1 MIKKFLKLFIVVI
14 SILSFSVKATSVDL
28 SLEEDTNLPN
38 EITLNLKINKL
49 TDFNGSCEGLCGLV
63 ATLEYNK
70 EKLELLSAEASNG
83 FDLTSGKNLVLY
95 KETGVK
101 DSSNILTLKFKNKNL
116 ENSESTTVSLVNLTA
131 TDGDKDI
138 KLNDVKKIITF
149 ANNNSNNN
157 NNNNNNSSNSENN
170 NNNTSKGNN
179 ASKPNNSKKEEKS
192 TNNYLELITIS
203 SGSISFSKDKL
214 IYDVVVKNNVKNILI
229 SAKTEDEKAIVEGDG
244 RFNLN
249 IGNNTI
255 KINVTAEDGTQRTY
269 TLNIYREYETKI
281 EKDNIADKNNN
292 IIKYIGIS
300 LGVLVVIIASVTIY
314 KKVKDK

>member
-63 ATLEYNK
+63 ATLEYDK

-101 DSSNILTLKFKNKNL
+101 DSSNILNLKFKNKNL

-157 NNNNNNSSNSENN
+157 NNSSNRNN

-229 SAKTEDEKAIVEGDG
+229 SAKTEDEKAKVEGDG

>member
-14 SILSFSVKATSVDL
+14 SLLSFSVKATSVDL

-63 ATLEYNK
+63 ATLEYDK

-157 NNNNNNSSNSENN
+157 SSNRNN

-229 SAKTEDEKAIVEGDG
+229 SAKTEDEKAKVEGDG

-300 LGVLVVIIASVTIY
+300 LGVLVVIVASVTIY

>member
-63 ATLEYNK
+63 ATLEYDK

-116 ENSESTTVSLVNLTA
+116 ENNESTTVSLVNLTA

-138 KLNDVKKIITF
+138 KLNDVKKKITF
-149 ANNNSNNN
+149 AN
-157 NNNNNNSSNSENN
+157 NNNNNNSSNRNN

-229 SAKTEDEKAIVEGDG
+229 SAKTEDEKAKVEGDG

-255 KINVTAEDGTQRTY
+255 KINVTAEDGTQRAY

-300 LGVLVVIIASVTIY
+300 LGVLVVIVASVTIY

>member
-63 ATLEYNK
+63 ATLEYDK

-95 KETGVK
+95 KETGIK

-116 ENSESTTVSLVNLTA
+116 ENNESTTVSLVNLTA

-138 KLNDVKKIITF
+138 KLNDVKKKITF
-149 ANNNSNNN
+149 AN
-157 NNNNNNSSNSENN
+157 NNNNNNSSNRNN

-229 SAKTEDEKAIVEGDG
+229 SAKTEDEKAKVEGDG

-300 LGVLVVIIASVTIY
+300 LGVLVVIVASVTIY

>member
-1 MIKKFLKLFIVVI
+1 MIKKFLKLFIVII

-63 ATLEYNK
+63 ATLEYDK

-157 NNNNNNSSNSENN
+157 SSNRNN

-229 SAKTEDEKAIVEGDG
+229 SAKTEDEKAKVEGDG

-281 EKDNIADKNNN
+281 ENDNIADKNNN

-300 LGVLVVIIASVTIY
+300 LGVLVVIVASVTIY

>member
-157 NNNNNNSSNSENN
+157 SSNRNN

-255 KINVTAEDGTQRTY
+255 KINVTAEDDTQRTY

-281 EKDNIADKNNN
+281 ENDNIADKNNN

-300 LGVLVVIIASVTIY
+300 LGVLVVIVASVTIY

>member
-63 ATLEYNK
+63 ATLEYDK

-157 NNNNNNSSNSENN
+157 SSNRNN

-229 SAKTEDEKAIVEGDG
+229 SAKTEDEKAKVEGDG

-281 EKDNIADKNNN
+281 ENDNIADKNNN

-300 LGVLVVIIASVTIY
+300 LGVLVVIVASVTIY

>member
-63 ATLEYNK
+63 ATLEYDK

-101 DSSNILTLKFKNKNL
+101 DSSNILNLKFKNKNL

-157 NNNNNNSSNSENN
+157 NNSSNRNN

-300 LGVLVVIIASVTIY
+300 LGVLVVIVASVTIY

>member
-14 SILSFSVKATSVDL
+14 SLLSFSVKATSVDL

-49 TDFNGSCEGLCGLV
+49 IDFNGSCEGLCGLV
-63 ATLEYNK
+63 ATLEYDK

-157 NNNNNNSSNSENN
+157 SSNRNN

-281 EKDNIADKNNN
+281 ENDNIADKNNN

-300 LGVLVVIIASVTIY
+300 LGVLVVIVASVTIY